1 MEKDNKKIIPDNI
14 IDIFL
19 TKNKIYPSIIKTK
32 NIVKDGF
39 NLLKEKN
46 ESIWLYSDYD
56 GVNVILKE
64 GLIKYGKTDIF
75 LYFKKVDH
83 ENIYNLNVLYLLKD
97 SDNLIF
103 LLKGLNKYFTID

>member
-1 MEKDNKKIIPDNI
+1 MEKDNKNLIPNNI

-56 GVNVILKE
+56 GVNIILKE
-64 GLIKYGKTDIF
+64 GLLKYGKTDVYV
-75 LYFKKVDH
+75 YFKRVEH
-83 ENIYNLNVLYLLKD
+83 ENVYNINVLYLLKD
-97 SDNLIF
+97 TENLNF

>member
-1 MEKDNKKIIPDNI
+1 MEKDNKNLIPNNI

-64 GLIKYGKTDIF
+64 GLLKYGKTDVYV
-75 LYFKKVDH
+75 YFKRVEH
-83 ENIYNLNVLYLLKD
+83 ENVYNINVLYLLKD
-97 SDNLIF
+97 TENLNF